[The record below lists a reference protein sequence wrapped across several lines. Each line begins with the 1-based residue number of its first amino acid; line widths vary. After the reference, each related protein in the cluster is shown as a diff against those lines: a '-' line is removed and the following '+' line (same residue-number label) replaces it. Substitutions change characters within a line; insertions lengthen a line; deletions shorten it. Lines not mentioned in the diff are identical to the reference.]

1 MRPADRMNCSLR
13 DVDPEVYDAIC
24 GETRRQAETLELI
37 ASENFTSEAV
47 LEATGS
53 VFTNKYAEGY
63 PGRRYYGGCEFVDVV
78 ESLARERAKK
88 LFGAEHA
95 NVQPH
100 SGTQANIATYET
112 ILKEGDVVL
121 GMNLS
126 HGGHLSHGHPLNFS
140 GKHYKFIPYGVRR
153 DTETIDYDEVEKLAQ
168 EHKPKLLVAGAS
180 AYPRVIDFA
189 RMAAFSQSVGCLFM
203 MDLAHIAGLV
213 AAGIHPSPMPHAQF
227 VTTTTHKTLRGPRS
241 GLILCREQF
250 AKELDRVVF
259 PGEQG
264 GPLVHVIAAKAVCL
278 KEAMDPE
285 FKTYAQ
291 QVVANA
297 RRLAETL
304 AGRGFRIVSGGTD
317 THLMLV
323 DVYKRGIMGR
333 DAEACLEKA
342 GITVNKNA
350 IPFDELPPLKASGI
364 RIGTPALTS
373 RGMKEADMEQIGGWI
388 ADALEHLGDDA
399 AIQRIRAQ
407 VGEMTARFP
416 LYSLRLQE
424 IETAASSD

>member
-1 MRPADRMNCSLR
+1 MKPADKMNRPLR
-13 DVDPEVYDAIC
+13 EVDPEVYDAIC

-63 PGRRYYGGCEFVDVV
+63 PGRRYYGGCQFVDVV

-112 ILKEGDVVL
+112 VLKEGDIVL

-153 DTETIDYDEVEKLAQ
+153 DTETIDYDELERLAQ

-180 AYPRVIDFA
+180 AYPRLIDFA
-189 RMAAFSQSVGCLFM
+189 RMAAIAQSAGCLFM
-203 MDLAHIAGLV
+203 MDMAHIAGLV
-213 AAGIHPSPMPHAQF
+213 AAGVHPSPVPHAHI

-250 AKELDRVVF
+250 AKDLDRVVF

-278 KEAMDPE
+278 KEALEPE
-285 FKTYAQ
+285 FKSYAQ
-291 QVVANA
+291 QIVANA
-297 RRLAETL
+297 RKLAETL

-333 DAEACLEKA
+333 DAEAWLEKA

-373 RGMKEADMEQIGGWI
+373 RGMKEAEMERIGNWI
-388 ADALEHLGDDA
+388 AEALEHMGDEGTV
-399 AIQRIRAQ
+399 QRIRAQ
-407 VGEMTARFP
+407 VGELTSRFP
-416 LYSLRLQE
+416 LYPLRLRE
-424 IETAASSD
+424 IETATRSY